1 MPNSTVRNL
10 PRTAVKIAN
19 IVFASGVVISVLVS
33 AYAAYRIFAPISAI
47 YLDDG
52 LVAFLIGDQE
62 WINPVRNFYVIF
74 ISAGILS
81 AILFGLGL
89 RLKENVKVNLSL
101 LFIATG
107 ITIYGVETYL
117 EFSGAMQLQ
126 SVIDKES
133 IHLFSDKRTQAEVI
147 SDLAKNSIEAY
158 PNINPTWELLDES
171 TKEGLTTKKGKI
183 FVLSGISNKMMVQA
197 NENGYW
203 MMYVGDRYGFH
214 NPDNVYDV
222 DMVDIVMTG
231 DSFTEGWAVR
241 SDENIS
247 AILRTFGWNVINLG
261 KAGNGPL
268 LEYAAIKE
276 YAEILKPKIV
286 LWLYWPND
294 IENDLVF
301 ELKSDLLRRYLN
313 EDEFSQNLLSRQSE
327 IDNSLIQF
335 VEGTLAEQVVSQAL
349 IEERTRLSEQ
359 QLEIVHRKEFA
370 SKSMVKIL
378 KLRNLRKMVDLVP
391 EPAAE
396 TNPELAEPALP
407 GQSPGQTNETYL
419 KAVFM
424 QTLEKANQL
433 ISSWNGGLY
442 FVYLPSVRTIT
453 DDEEHPWRQ
462 FSLNTATELGI
473 PIIDIENKVFAPHD
487 DPASLF
493 PLRNSGYHYNA
504 KGYRLLAEAIAERL
518 KADGVLQ

>member
-1 MPNSTVRNL
+1 M
-10 PRTAVKIAN
+10 AN
-19 IVFASGVVISVLVS
+19 IVFTLGVLFSLSIA
-33 AYAAYRIFAPISAI
+33 AYATYRMYAPILAVYSAEGFDWPGVQKFYI
-47 YLDDG
+47 TSI
-52 LVAFLIGDQE
+52 LIG
-62 WINPVRNFYVIF
+62 
-74 ISAGILS
+74 ILF

-107 ITIYGVETYL
+107 ITTYGVETYL
-117 EFSGAMQLQ
+117 EFSGVMQLQ
-126 SVIDKES
+126 SVIGKES
-133 IHLFSDKRTQAEVI
+133 VHPFSDKRTQAEVI
-147 SDLAKNSIEAY
+147 SDLAKDGIEAY

-247 AILRTFGWNVINLG
+247 AILRTFDWNVINLG

-276 YAEILKPKIV
+276 YAQVLKPKIV

-294 IENDLVF
+294 IKNDLVF

-313 EDEFSQNLLSRQSE
+313 EDEFSQNLLSRQDE
-327 IDNSLIQF
+327 IDNVLIQF
-335 VEGTLAEQVVSQAL
+335 VEGILVEQVEPQEL

-359 QLEIVHRKEFA
+359 QLGIVHRKEF
-370 SKSMVKIL
+370 SSRPIVKIL
-378 KLRNLRKMVDLVP
+378 KLRNLRKMVNLVP

-396 TNPELAEPALP
+396 TNPELAEPALL

-433 ISSWNGGLY
+433 VSSWNGKLY
-442 FVYLPSVRTIT
+442 FIYLPSRQVTT
-453 DDEEHPWRQ
+453 DNREHPWHD
-462 FSLNTATELGI
+462 FVLNTATELGI

-493 PLRNSGYHYNA
+493 PFRNLGYHYNA
-504 KGYRLLAEAIAERL
+504 KGYALVAEAIAERL
-518 KADGVLQ
+518 RADGVLQ

>member
-1 MPNSTVRNL
+1 MPNSTVL
-10 PRTAVKIAN
+10 SPPKIAVKIAN

-107 ITIYGVETYL
+107 ITICGVETYL

-133 IHLFSDKRTQAEVI
+133 IHLFSDKRTRAEVI
-147 SDLAKNSIEAY
+147 SDLAKDGIEAY

-247 AILRTFGWNVINLG
+247 AILRTFDWNVINLG

-276 YAEILKPKIV
+276 YAQVLKPKIV
-286 LWLYWPND
+286 LWLYWVND
-294 IENDLVF
+294 FHDLSY
-301 ELKSDLLRRYLN
+301 ELRSTLLRRYLN
-313 EDEFSQNLLSRQSE
+313 EDEFSQNLLSRQVE
-327 IDNSLIQF
+327 IDNVLVRFIEGILI
-335 VEGTLAEQVVSQAL
+335 EQVESQ
-349 IEERTRLSEQ
+349 ESMEGRSRLEEQ
-359 QLEIVHRKEFA
+359 QLKIAHRKEF
-370 SKSMVKIL
+370 SSRSIVKIL
-378 KLRNLRKMVDLVP
+378 KLRNLRKLVNFVP

-396 TNPELAEPALP
+396 TNPELVELALP

-424 QTLEKANQL
+424 QTLEKANRL
-433 ISSWNGGLY
+433 VSSWNGKLY
-442 FVYLPSVRTIT
+442 FIYLPSKQVVT
-453 DDEEHPWRQ
+453 DDGEHPWRE
-462 FSLNTATELGI
+462 FVLNTATELGI
-473 PIIDIENKVFAPHD
+473 PILDIENKVFAPHD

-493 PLRNSGYHYNA
+493 PFRNLGYHYNA
-504 KGYRLLAEAIAERL
+504 NGYRLVAEAIAERL
-518 KADGVLQ
+518 GADGVLQ